1 MVKVAYGVALAI
13 AMLAQGAGLGLVAI
27 WIFH

>member
-1 MVKVAYGVALAI
+1 MKVAYGAALAV